1 MRVLKGA
8 AVRVARDWVKVLG
21 EVGAIG
27 VGFRVLDSRSLIAF
41 KD

>member
-1 MRVLKGA
+1 MRVLEGA
-8 AVRVARDWVKVLG
+8 AIGVARDWVKVLG

-27 VGFRVLDSRSLIAF
+27 VGFRVLDSRSSMAF